1 MGHASPDGR
10 TASALVLA
18 VTLVL
23 AGCSGV
29 TAPDGTPTRSVTPV
43 PVPTDA
49 TPPARATAPGL
60 SSRGVEN
67 ASLLAA
73 AHRRRLA
80 DTPFTERTVTT
91 VRDGNGVLGRRTLV
105 VQHGPA
111 AFRIVY
117 DVEGGPRRDARS
129 FGTVAAEVWSD
140 DRTTVQSI
148 TDGDG
153 STRRAR
159 VPNGFYG
166 EFVEPEAR
174 LYAQT
179 LERAPL
185 RRVDRRIV
193 DGTARYVFVAEG
205 IEPRA
210 VFGLPGVSPTGNA
223 SLRAVVGADG
233 VVHRVT
239 LVFPAQYRGRS
250 ATVEHVFAYTR
261 IGTTTAPRPSWYE
274 EAVENGTP
282 TPGVRAEG

>member
-1 MGHASPDGR
+1 MDRASPG
-10 TASALVLA
+10 TGLLLALA
-18 VTLVL
+18 AALVL

-29 TAPDGTPTRSVTPV
+29 AAPDGTPTRSVTPV

-60 SSRGVEN
+60 SSLGVEN

-73 AHRRRLA
+73 THRRRLA

-91 VRDGNGVLGRRTLV
+91 VSDGNGTVLGRRTLV
-105 VQHGPA
+105 VQHGPE
-111 AFRIVY
+111 AFRLVY
-117 DVEGGPRRDARS
+117 GVEGGPRRDARS

-140 DRTTVQSI
+140 GRTTVQSI

-153 STRRAR
+153 SVRRAR
-159 VPNGFYG
+159 VPSGFYG
-166 EFVEPEAR
+166 EFVDPEAS

-179 LERAPL
+179 LERASL
-185 RRVDRRIV
+185 RRVERRVV

-205 IEPRA
+205 VEPRP
-210 VFGLPGVSPTGNA
+210 VFGLPGTSPTGNA

-239 LVFPAQYRGRS
+239 VSYPARYRGRS
-250 ATVEHVFAYTR
+250 ATVEHVFEYTGV
-261 IGTTTAPRPSWYE
+261 GTTTAPRPSWYE
-274 EAVENGTP
+274 EAVANGTP